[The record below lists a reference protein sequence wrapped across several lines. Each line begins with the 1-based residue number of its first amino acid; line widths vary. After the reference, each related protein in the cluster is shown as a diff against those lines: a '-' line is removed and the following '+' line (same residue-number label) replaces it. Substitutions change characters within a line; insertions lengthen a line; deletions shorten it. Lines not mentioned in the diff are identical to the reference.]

1 MAFSYTAWP
10 VAADVVTMLGSANIT
25 PGAGITADIQ
35 TLSINAAVNLMVMK
49 SGREFLPTSAGT
61 IRSYDGTGTGEMII
75 DDYISITD
83 ISFFALPMVTAVQI
97 ANYKEVTNTPYA
109 KNRVQIYQGPANS
122 PVGYFTRFPQG
133 RSNIQV
139 TATFGYG
146 TTIPAAVWEAVLA
159 QAAANLA
166 DRIRL
171 SAAGM
176 LTDLHD
182 LDQDFKWSD
191 KQLGILSGWREEFK
205 QVAKTFKRPLRDV
218 LKRDTPILI

>member
-1 MAFSYTAWP
+1 MAFDYTDWP
-10 VAADVVTMLGSANIT
+10 LPADVVTMLASANIT
-25 PGAGITADIQ
+25 PGAGITTDIK
-35 TLSINAAVNLMVMK
+35 TLAINSAVNLLVLK
-49 SGREFLPTSAGT
+49 TGREFKPTSAGT
-61 IRSYDGTGTGEMII
+61 VRYYDGTGTGEMII

-83 ISFFALPMVTAVQI
+83 VSFYALPMQPAVAI
-97 ANYKEVTNTPYA
+97 ANYNEVTNTPYA
-109 KNRVQIYQGPANS
+109 KNRIQIFKGPANS
-122 PVGYFTRFPQG
+122 PIGYFTRFPQG

-146 TTIPAAVWEAVLA
+146 TSIPSAVWEAVLG

-171 SAAGM
+171 TSNGI
-176 LTDLHD
+176 LTELHD

-191 KQLGILSGWREEFK
+191 KQLGMLAGWRDEFAN
-205 QVAKTFKRPLRDV
+205 VTKTFKRPLRDV